1 MALVLTNG
9 IFYISISDGG
19 NIEKVEEED
28 QAKDFQTVT
37 KAVQFKKFGASK
49 TKRYYVF
56 DTVTRKICW
65 KPYRQ
70 KRYSQEV
77 RKIIY
82 NNADGRCALCGR
94 KITFPEMTLDHIV
107 PLDRNGED
115 TINNLQCTCKPCN
128 QFKANIRP
136 SDFMERITAIFLYQM
151 EKKYSGKIRWKIVHR
166 ALGNLIW

>member
-9 IFYISISDGG
+9 IFYITVSDSG
-19 NIEKVEEED
+19 NIEKVEKEE
-28 QAKDFQTVT
+28 QAKDFGTVT
-37 KAVQFKKFGASK
+37 KAVQFQKFGASK

-94 KITFPEMTLDHIV
+94 KITLPEMTLDHIV

-115 TINNLQCTCKPCN
+115 SVNNLQCTCKACN

-136 SDFMERITAIFLYQM
+136 AAFMERITAIFMYQM
-151 EKKYSGKIRWKIVHR
+151 EKKYSGKIRWKIVHK
-166 ALGNLIW
+166 ALENLI

>member
-1 MALVLTNG
+1 M
-9 IFYISISDGG
+9 
-19 NIEKVEEED
+19 
-28 QAKDFQTVT
+28 T

-107 PLDRNGED
+107 PLDKNGED
-115 TINNLQCTCKPCN
+115 TINNLQCACKPCN

-151 EKKYSGKIRWKIVHR
+151 EKKYSGKIRWKIVHK
-166 ALGNLIW
+166 LLKNLI

>member
-9 IFYISISDGG
+9 IFYITVSDSG
-19 NIEKVEEED
+19 NIEKVEEEN
-28 QAKDFQTVT
+28 QAKDFRTVT
-37 KAVQFKKFGASK
+37 KAVQFQKFGASK

-77 RKIIY
+77 RKMIY

-115 TINNLQCTCKPCN
+115 TINNLQCTCKACN

-136 SDFMERITAIFLYQM
+136 AAFMERITAIFMYQM
-151 EKKYSGKIRWKIVHR
+151 EKKYSGKIRWKIVHK
-166 ALGNLIW
+166 ALENLI

>member
-9 IFYISISDGG
+9 IFYITVSDSG

-28 QAKDFQTVT
+28 QAKDFRTVA
-37 KAVQFKKFGASK
+37 KAVQFQKFGASK

-82 NNADGRCALCGR
+82 DNADGRCALCGR
-94 KITFPEMTLDHIV
+94 KITLPEMTLDHIV

-115 TINNLQCTCKPCN
+115 SVNNLQCTCKACN

-136 SDFMERITAIFLYQM
+136 AAFMERITAIFMYQM
-151 EKKYSGKIRWKIVHR
+151 EKKYSGKIRWKIVHK
-166 ALGNLIW
+166 ALENLI

>member
-9 IFYISISDGG
+9 IFYITVSDSG
-19 NIEKVEEED
+19 NIEKVEKEE
-28 QAKDFQTVT
+28 QAKDFGTVT
-37 KAVQFKKFGASK
+37 KAVQFQKFGASK

-82 NNADGRCALCGR
+82 DNADGRCALCGR
-94 KITFPEMTLDHIV
+94 KITLPEMTLDHIV

-115 TINNLQCTCKPCN
+115 SINNLQCTCKPCN

-136 SDFMERITAIFLYQM
+136 SDFMERITAIFMYQM
-151 EKKYSGKIRWKIVHR
+151 EKKYSGKIRWKIVHK
-166 ALGNLIW
+166 ALENLI

>member
-9 IFYISISDGG
+9 IFYITVSDSG

-28 QAKDFQTVT
+28 QAKDFRTVT
-37 KAVQFKKFGASK
+37 KAVQFQKFGASK

-82 NNADGRCALCGR
+82 DNADGRCALCGR
-94 KITFPEMTLDHIV
+94 KITLPEMTLDHIV

-115 TINNLQCTCKPCN
+115 SVNSPT
-128 QFKANIRP
+128 
-136 SDFMERITAIFLYQM
+136 S
-151 EKKYSGKIRWKIVHR
+151 
-166 ALGNLIW
+166 

>member
-9 IFYISISDGG
+9 FFYIAESDNG
-19 NIEKVEEED
+19 NIEKIKEENK
-28 QAKDFQTVT
+28 AKIFTAVW
-37 KAVQFKKFGASK
+37 KAVQFRKCAENKM
-49 TKRYYVF
+49 KRYYVF

-77 RKIIY
+77 RKMIY
-82 NNADGRCALCGR
+82 DKAGGRCALCGR
-94 KITFPEMTLDHIV
+94 KITLSEMTLDHIV
-107 PLDRNGED
+107 PLDRGGED
-115 TINNLQCTCKPCN
+115 TVKNLQCTCKPCN

-136 SDFMERITAIFLYQM
+136 SDFMERITAIFIYQM

-166 ALGNLIW
+166 ALENLI

>member
-1 MALVLTNG
+1 M
-9 IFYISISDGG
+9 
-19 NIEKVEEED
+19 
-28 QAKDFQTVT
+28 
-37 KAVQFKKFGASK
+37 
-49 TKRYYVF
+49 
-56 DTVTRKICW
+56 
-65 KPYRQ
+65 
-70 KRYSQEV
+70 

-151 EKKYSGKIRWKIVHR
+151 EKRYSGKIRWKIVHR
-166 ALGNLIW
+166 ALENLIW

>member
-9 IFYISISDGG
+9 IFYITVSDSG
-19 NIEKVEEED
+19 NIEKVEEEN
-28 QAKDFQTVT
+28 QAKDFHTVT
-37 KAVQFKKFGASK
+37 KAVQFQKFGASK
-49 TKRYYVF
+49 TKKYYVF

-94 KITFPEMTLDHIV
+94 KITLPEMTLDHIV

-115 TINNLQCTCKPCN
+115 SVNNLQCTCKSCN

-136 SDFMERITAIFLYQM
+136 TDFMERITAIFLYQM
-151 EKKYSGKIRWKIVHR
+151 EKKYSRKIRWKIIHK
-166 ALGNLIW
+166 LLEDLI

>member
-9 IFYISISDGG
+9 IFYITVSDSG

-28 QAKDFQTVT
+28 QAKDFRTVT
-37 KAVQFKKFGASK
+37 KAVQFQKFGASK

-82 NNADGRCALCGR
+82 DNADGRCALCGR
-94 KITFPEMTLDHIV
+94 KINFEDMTLDHIV
-107 PLDRNGED
+107 PLDKNGED
-115 TINNLQCTCKPCN
+115 SINNLQSACLACN
-128 QFKANIRP
+128 RFKANIRP
-136 SDFMERITAIFLYQM
+136 DDFMDRITTIFIYQM
-151 EKKYSGKIRWKIVHR
+151 GKKYGGKISWKIAYK
-166 ALGNLIW
+166 ALENII